1 MSMTN
6 GHTEPVGNDILKPSA
21 QPHRR
26 ESELSNMDDFPTAAI
41 ASPDGAND
49 GMFSDDDAVHDMAT
63 SELDE
68 DDDAPGEE
76 DADFD
81 MESPPPRQVDAMDH
95 DRSSSES
102 SSRPG
107 KRKADVDDEEY
118 MKQNPEL
125 YGLRRSVQSP
135 PSLPYSSLLLTR
147 RD

>member
-6 GHTEPVGNDILKPSA
+6 GHTEAVGDGLLKPSG
-21 QPHRR
+21 QPDRR
-26 ESELSNMDDFPTAAI
+26 ESELSGMDGFPSTDL

-81 MESPPPRQVDAMDH
+81 MESPQLGQVNATSH

-125 YGLRRSVQSP
+125 YGLRRSVRCTPSP
-135 PSLPYSSLLLTR
+135 FCHHSC
-147 RD
+147 